1 VRDSEELTAGFD
13 DDVQGLRRST
23 ASGPT
28 WRARRNEGRRCCCNT
43 SHAEGATQG
52 GSMAASRCGILSS
65 RRERWEKMEL
75 AAHDHGDKAK
85 GLLQKRSSIGDGS
98 DHGRT
103 WARLLAAEEAIALL
117 QREWRAAHTQKGEV
131 DLGRMAARWGCS
143 RNSTARRGWPN
154 LERRSSGRAGVG
166 RIGSGLELDC
176 VDESF
181 LRLRLGKGTHVGELA
196 ACAPWERERIPAAG
210 EVRQGGSHGSSLA
223 PARIREEENAR
234 KEERRLG
241 KKTGGGAAAR
251 LI

>member
-1 VRDSEELTAGFD
+1 MTMET
-13 DDVQGLRRST
+13 RRK
-23 ASGPT
+23 ACYRRG
-28 WRARRNEGRRCCCNT
+28 AR
-43 SHAEGATQG
+43 SAMGAT
-52 GSMAASRCGILSS
+52 MAGP
-65 RRERWEKMEL
+65 
-75 AAHDHGDKAK
+75 
-85 GLLQKRSSIGDGS
+85 
-98 DHGRT
+98 GRGP
-103 WARLLAAEEAIALL
+103 WQQRKP
-117 QREWRAAHTQKGEV
+117 QREWRAAHTKKGEA

-143 RNSTARRGWPN
+143 RNSTARRGWPD

-223 PARIREEENAR
+223 PARIREEEENAR